1 MLQNPVNVVECGG
14 TLLDASEDPDGV
26 KITIHVFITQD
37 GGTLDNEACVD
48 PDDAILEFSSD
59 PTLNPDGNG
68 NNCKTKVTVVAPP
81 MADLVVNKSASPGT
95 AAPGVR

>member
-1 MLQNPVNVVECGG
+1 MLQNPVNLVECRG
-14 TLLDASEDPDGV
+14 TLLDASEDADGV

-81 MADLVVNKSASPGT
+81 MADLVVNKSPRRARPPQ
-95 AAPGVR
+95 AVR